1 MVNKALVNPGKCNL
15 GSLKNLQ
22 RGDERRLAT
31 INVGNCITVN
41 YDKNNMIMYI
51 YKYIHVYEKINI
63 RRAHI

>member
-31 INVGNCITVN
+31 INIGNCITVN
-41 YDKNNMIMYI
+41 YDKNNMIIYICIYTYI
-51 YKYIHVYEKINI
+51 YMKI
-63 RRAHI
+63 